1 MAQSI
6 TTQMDT
12 SLVLNLASTL
22 ADELGDSMSNQL
34 AIKLLVSVSVL
45 MAYSTE
51 FFQSKST
58 VSDTFALVRRVVVL
72 VLTTLVVKS
81 VSPTNH
87 QILGPGYQFS
97 YEDRDGNISMA
108 VWPIIERFLLS
119 SILVIVAAFLSKQV
133 NRRSRSIEMDR
144 IMNSIQWIYADSLGS
159 ILTNRRVQRDFVIVG
174 FIVMPQ
180 LLEISGSQ
188 LSSDA
193 PDALDIWKQSLAMAW
208 TNAIIGLVI
217 PDSISVSNSGCDLVT
232 ILALA
237 CGLRAMGEKLIR
249 GMGHIQW
256 YIHWRI
262 SNIVILSLVEQGA
275 RPFDIFLAFATIL
288 FMIPVAER
296 WIVVFQRPSQVE
308 KERFKVSGLETI
320 NSIAATCLANS
331 FSMVWMNTLRSLGA
345 ADNIA
350 VALGTL
356 ALLQFVIH
364 CTELKWVGI
373 T

>member
-22 ADELGDSMSNQL
+22 AEELEGNMSNQL
-34 AIKLLVSVSVL
+34 AVKLCISVSVL

-51 FFQSKST
+51 FFRSKST

-72 VLTTLVVKS
+72 VLTTLVVKG
-81 VSPTNH
+81 VSPTTNEVM
-87 QILGPGYQFS
+87 GTRYQFS

-119 SILVIVAAFLSKQV
+119 SILVIVAAFLSKQI
-133 NRRSRSIEMDR
+133 NRRGESLEMDR

-159 ILTNRRVQRDFVIVG
+159 ILTNTRVKTDFVIVG
-174 FIVMPQ
+174 FIIMPQ
-180 LLEISGSQ
+180 LLEITD
-188 LSSDA
+188 SSSTA
-193 PDALDIWKQSLAMAW
+193 AAVPDALDIWKQSLAMAW

-217 PDSISVSNSGCDLVT
+217 PDTISVSNSGCDLVT

-237 CGLRAMGEKLIR
+237 CGLRAMGDKLIR

-262 SNIVILSLVEQGA
+262 SNIVIVSLMEQGA
-275 RPFDIFLAFATIL
+275 RPFDIFLGFATIL
-288 FMIPVAER
+288 LAVPVIER
-296 WIVVFQRPSQVE
+296 WVIVLQQPDQD
-308 KERFKVSGLETI
+308 KYKVSGLETVR
-320 NSIAATCLANS
+320 SIAATCLANS

-364 CTELKWVGI
+364 CMESKWAGFGG
-373 T
+373 